1 MQVRMLVRGGRVI
14 TASDN
19 YRADVL
25 IEDEIVTRI
34 GSSIAAS
41 EADQVVEA
49 DGAYVLPGGVD
60 PHTHLDAP
68 VGGTRTS
75 DTFASGT
82 VAAAYGGTPTVL
94 SFFPAEDD
102 ETLTVAFD
110 RVRATARDQ
119 VAIDYGLHVVIRS
132 FEDQISKELEGLVE
146 RGVTS
151 LKLFMAYPGE
161 LMVDDGTLFRVLRR
175 GVELGMTSCIHA
187 ENGLKIDGGYSPPTK
202 EETLTQLFDRWYC
215 DILSTQVQQDARDNY
230 KCIADCHIVPTLG
243 RKKVA
248 KLTVADVQHLL
259 ASKLSGG
266 PDGDP
271 RPLSV
276 STVRRIRSV
285 LAQALEVCL
294 VDGSLTRNVAALT
307 SAPKA
312 AGTEGRTL
320 THAQAKRLLKELEG
334 HRLGALFIVMLST
347 GLRRGEALGLRWD
360 DVDLRKRV
368 VVVRRQLRRIGGQL
382 ITREVKGRKSGRSVD
397 LPAPVVQL
405 LKDHRTAQAAA
416 RTGSNGLWEESG
428 FVFTTQYGSALD
440 PRNVHRDFQTIC
452 MKAKLGKW
460 HPHELRHSAASLM
473 LAEGV
478 PLQVVSDILGHSSIR
493 ITADVYGHVLQPQRR
508 EAARAMA
515 GALWG

>member
-1 MQVRMLVRGGRVI
+1 MTRKGSQVRVLYGPPIKPLVKSILAGGFLMSREAKV
-14 TASDN
+14 
-19 YRADVL
+19 ADVSNDVSNGN
-25 IEDEIVTRI
+25 ERRRT
-34 GSSIAAS
+34 
-41 EADQVVEA
+41 EATVAGRRMNGEGGLYQRSDGRWFGAVVLGY
-49 DGAYVLPGGVD
+49 D
-60 PHTHLDAP
+60 
-68 VGGTRTS
+68 
-75 DTFASGT
+75 ASGKPKRKT
-82 VAAAYGGTPTVL
+82 VSAKTK
-94 SFFPAEDD
+94 AEA
-102 ETLTVAFD
+102 L
-110 RVRATARDQ
+110 Q
-119 VAIDYGLHVVIRS
+119 
-132 FEDQISKELEGLVE
+132 K
-146 RGVTS
+146 
-151 LKLFMAYPGE
+151 LKDLQ
-161 LMVDDGTLFRVLRR
+161 D
-175 GVELGMTSCIHA
+175 
-187 ENGLKIDGGYSPPTK
+187 KIDGGYSPPTK
-202 EETLTQLFDRWYC
+202 EETLSQLFDRWYC

-294 VDGSLTRNVAALT
+294 VDGSLARNVAALT